1 MNDKLILNLLGLAMR
16 ARKITVGEEFVLK
29 EITRSPKSVV
39 FLAADS
45 GANITKK
52 VNDRALNNEFTLI
65 THLTSDQLSK
75 AIGKQNRRLILVNDR
90 GFCKKFLEYLNS

>member
-1 MNDKLILNLLGLAMR
+1 MR
-16 ARKITVGEEFVLK
+16 ARKVTLGEEFVLK
-29 EITRSPKSVV
+29 EITRSPGSVV
-39 FLAADS
+39 FLASES

-65 THLTSDQLSK
+65 THFTADEISK
-75 AIGKQNRRLILVNDR
+75 AIGKQNRRLVLVNDK